1 MRSTRPWTAVAAVA
15 AAAGLILTGCAASG
29 DTSASDGPVTISW
42 WGWNASESQPT
53 IDAFEADNPGITV
66 EFTSYSNSDY
76 LNNLRTA
83 LTSDNGPDVLQLA
96 PGATVSNY
104 GALVED
110 LAPLASASWGDT
122 WADDYNPLG
131 LTQLQSEGKQVAL
144 PSYMSAAGFIY
155 YNSDIL
161 ADTGTTVPE
170 NVDEWKATCATI
182 RAAGYD
188 CLAQGAKD
196 AWANLDVY
204 LSLANSIAP
213 GAIYDAIDGAI
224 DWTDPDLI
232 QAMDVWASLFSDGI
246 IAPGATAVGEY
257 PDAFSAFLEKKAA
270 FIALG
275 TWNTPGTMTKTGV
288 EVSQQTV
295 STPIDSVYLSAPFPA
310 ATASSEPTQAFG
322 GPDNGWAISSNSD
335 NKDAAWKFLSFLTG
349 EKGQEI
355 QASVANFPA
364 LLDVSVSTDDVVAPD
379 QVANID
385 EQQDSLGDLIG
396 YRQIPYP
403 ELETA
408 LGQALSAVA
417 AGTSGSADALK
428 SVQDVSATLSR

>member
-1 MRSTRPWTAVAAVA
+1 MRSTRRWTAVAASA
-15 AAAGLILTGCAASG
+15 AAAGLILTGCTAGGETTAA
-29 DTSASDGPVTISW
+29 DGPVTVSW
-42 WGWNASESQPT
+42 WGWNAAESQAT
-53 IDAFEADNPGITV
+53 IDAFEAENPDITV
-66 EFTSYSNSDY
+66 EFTAYSNSDY

-96 PGATVSNY
+96 PGATVANY

-110 LAPLASASWGDT
+110 LAPLASASWGEG
-122 WADDYNPLG
+122 WADAYNSLG
-131 LTQLQSEGKQVAL
+131 LTQLQSDGKQVAL
-144 PSYMSAAGFIY
+144 PSYMSAAGFLY

-161 ADTGTTVPE
+161 TETGTTVPKDVE
-170 NVDEWKATCATI
+170 EWKTTCETI

-204 LSLANSIAP
+204 LALANSIAP
-213 GAIYDAIDGAI
+213 AKIYDAIDGKAK
-224 DWTDPDLI
+224 WTDSDLAD
-232 QAMDVWASLFSDGI
+232 AMDVWGSLFEDGI

-270 FIALG
+270 FVALG

-288 EVSQQTV
+288 AVSQQTV
-295 STPIDSVYLSAPFPA
+295 STPIDSVYLAAPFPA
-310 ATASSEPTQAFG
+310 ATATSDPTRPFG
-322 GPDNGWAISSNSD
+322 GPDNGWAIASNSEH
-335 NKDAAWKFLSFLTG
+335 KDASWKFLSFLAG
-349 EKGQEI
+349 EEGQAI

-364 LLDVSVSTDDVVAPD
+364 LQDVPVSTDDVLSPE
-379 QVANID
+379 QVDNIVQ
-385 EQQDSLGDLIG
+385 QQDSLDDLIG

-428 SVQDVSATLSR
+428 SVQDVSDTLSR

>member
-1 MRSTRPWTAVAAVA
+1 MRSTRLWTAVAASA
-15 AAAGLILTGCAASG
+15 AAAGLILTGCTANG
-29 DTSASDGPVTISW
+29 DTPSSDGPVTISW
-42 WGWNASESQPT
+42 WGWNASESEAT
-53 IDAFEADNPGITV
+53 IDAFEAENPDISV

-96 PGATVSNY
+96 PGATVKNY

-110 LAPLASASWGDT
+110 LAPLASGSWGERWT
-122 WADDYNPLG
+122 DDYNTLG
-131 LTQLQSEGKQVAL
+131 LTQLQSDGKQVAL

-161 ADTGTTVPE
+161 SQTGTTVPK
-170 NVDEWKATCATI
+170 NVDEWKTTCATI
-182 RAAGYD
+182 RAAGFD

-204 LSLANSIAP
+204 LALANSIAP
-213 GAIYDAIDGAI
+213 GKIYNAIDGTIA
-224 DWTDPDLI
+224 WTDPDLTK
-232 QAMDVWASLFSDGI
+232 AMDVWASLFSDGV

-257 PDAFSAFLEKKAA
+257 PDAFTAFLEKKAA

-275 TWNTPGTMTKTGV
+275 TWNTPGTMTKTGIN
-288 EVSQQTV
+288 VSQQTV

-310 ATASSEPTQAFG
+310 ATVSSKPTQAFG
-322 GPDNGWAISSNSD
+322 GPDNGWAISSNSKY
-335 NKDAAWKFLSFLTG
+335 KDASWRFLSFLAG

-379 QVANID
+379 QVENID
-385 EQQDSLGDLIG
+385 KQQNSLNDLIG

-417 AGTSGSADALK
+417 AGTSGSTEALK
-428 SVQDVSATLSR
+428 SVQDVSVTLSR